1 MTSGGLGAQ
10 GVSIMDVGGRRR
22 GGLGGRKLLGPTQM
36 ALLVGGIGLVVTL
49 VVSWT
54 AWTLNRHSEHRLLE
68 VQTRQAG
75 AVINSTIL
83 DISDPLA
90 TALQIATATAGNGPQ
105 FIRFMSSYTG
115 SGRLFASASLWE
127 VSGTSLRP
135 VTSLGS
141 APQLRPSSSEARA
154 FMARSLHSTTFVVTD
169 IQRGG
174 RQSIGYAIA
183 DSKNPTFAVY
193 AERAIPANRRVPVE
207 RDSAFADLNYATYLG
222 STKHLSDLATTDM
235 PVRQLPLSGDTSS
248 QVIPFGDTT
257 ITLVAGPRGQLGG
270 SFGANLPWIFLV
282 AGILLTLAAAAAT
295 DQLVRRGRLAEED
308 AQTIA
313 GLYDQLDGLYGTQR
327 SIAETLQRALLPQSN
342 PTIANL
348 EIASR
353 YVAGADGVDIG
364 GDWYSLIPVDEH
376 RFAFAVGDVSGRGI
390 SAATVMARL
399 RFTVRAYLVEG
410 HPPDVVLAMC
420 SRQLDVGSDGHFA
433 TVLVGVADLESR
445 EITIANAGHMSPLI
459 VSGTT
464 SGYVTTS
471 VGLPLGVA
479 PGSYEATTVRLPLG
493 STFLVFTDGLV
504 ERRTESIEVG
514 LERLARAVTVP
525 SATLDDMLTA
535 VVSRM
540 AHNGAEDDI
549 AVLAFRW
556 VDAPTGGQAISLS

>member
-1 MTSGGLGAQ
+1 MPGT
-10 GVSIMDVGGRRR
+10 SIMDVRRR
-22 GGLGGRKLLGPTQM
+22 RRVGRGGRKFLGPAQM

-49 VVSWT
+49 LVSWT
-54 AWTLNRHSEHRLLE
+54 AWTLDRHSEHRLLE

-75 AVINSTIL
+75 AVIDSTIL

-105 FIRFMSSYTG
+105 FDQFMSTYTG
-115 SGRLFASASLWE
+115 GGRLFVSASLWE
-127 VSGTSLRP
+127 VSGSSLRQL
-135 VTSLGS
+135 TSVGS
-141 APQLRPSSSEARA
+141 PPELLPSSSQARA
-154 FMARSLHSTTFVVTD
+154 FMGLSLHRATFVVTN

-174 RQSIGYAIA
+174 VQRIGYAIA
-183 DSKNPTFAVY
+183 NPKDPTFAVY
-193 AERAIPANRRVPVE
+193 AERAIPTNRRVPVE
-207 RDSAFADLNYATYLG
+207 SDSAFADLNYATYLG
-222 STKHLSDLATTDM
+222 STKRPSNLATTDI
-235 PVRQLPLSGDTSS
+235 PVSQLPLTGNTSS
-248 QVIPFGDTT
+248 QVIPFGNTT

-270 SFGANLPWIFLV
+270 SFGVELPWIFLA
-282 AGILLTLAAAAAT
+282 AGILLTLAAAAVT

-342 PTIANL
+342 PIIANL

-364 GDWYSLIPVDEH
+364 GDWYSLIPIDEH

-445 EITIANAGHMSPLI
+445 EITIANAGHMSPLV

-464 SGYVTTS
+464 SEYVTTS

-479 PGSYEATTVRLPLG
+479 PGTYETTTVRLPVG
-493 STFLVFTDGLV
+493 SAFVVFTDGLV
-504 ERRTESIEVG
+504 ERRTENIEVG

-525 SATLDDMLTA
+525 STTLDGMLTA
-535 VVSRM
+535 VVSQL
-540 AHNGAEDDI
+540 AHDGVEDDI
-549 AVLAFRW
+549 AVLAFKW
-556 VDAPTGGQAISLS
+556 ID